1 MKRRNFIL
9 GLGTAATLSG
19 AASVTSAALSGSTS
33 PGADFRILSA
43 QSLDVRRNPAIENG
57 SEVNGSLDGYANT
70 SDDFV
75 TTEGDIDFGSSDTL
89 NQSQGPNLTVDSE
102 ANDGL
107 NMSLATPND
116 LAATGNTNNSGSG
129 NPYYNSSATPDAG
142 NAPLIV
148 DNLGAS
154 DTPVGVQYGYGPDAA
169 DAGGDDNVAQLFT
182 FSINGTKISPDPSNP
197 AVEANS
203 VTIPGGES
211 RVVDFDI
218 NYSADIESTL
228 RANLSGGFGASGDNL
243 QLLNT
248 VTFGISDV

>member
-43 QSLDVRRNPAIENG
+43 ESLAVRRNPAIETASG
-57 SEVNGSLDGYANT
+57 VNGSLAGYANA

-75 TTEGDIDFGSSDTL
+75 TNEGDIDFGASDTL
-89 NQSQGPNLTVDSE
+89 NRSQGPNLTVDGD

-129 NPYYNSSATPDAG
+129 NPYYNSSATPNAG
-142 NAPLIV
+142 NAPLLIE
-148 DNLGAS
+148 NLGAA
-154 DTPVGVQYGYGPDAA
+154 DTAVGVQYGYGPDAA
-169 DAGGDDNVAQLFT
+169 NAGGDGNVAQLFT
-182 FSINGTKISPDPSNP
+182 FSINGTKISPDPSAP

-203 VTIPGGES
+203 ITIPGGES
-211 RVVDFDI
+211 RTVDFDI
-218 NYSADIESTL
+218 NYSSNIESTL